1 MKKVTLNISDFQSH
15 HECNEV
21 YAYVLNDILCEIISN
36 GVKIGEFS
44 ADGISSAASLDAIVA
59 EKYGTAEYEADGKEW
74 KDFDDKYI
82 KDALYD
88 YIERSEPNE
97 IVEWYGDDIVKSFN
111 EDFGEEFEVER
122 VTCKPTSEFGFN
134 FYGRY

>member
-1 MKKVTLNISDFQSH
+1 MKKVTLNISDFNCYYGFNQ
-15 HECNEV
+15 V
-21 YAYVLNDILCEIISN
+21 FGYAANNILCEIIYN

-44 ADGISSAASLDAIVA
+44 ADCIPSTASLDAIVA
-59 EKYGTAEYEADGKEW
+59 EKYGTEKYEADGKEW
-74 KDFDDKYI
+74 KDFDKEYI

-88 YIERSEPNE
+88 YIERSQPCE
-97 IVEWYGDDIVKSFN
+97 IVESYEKDIVKRFN
-111 EDFGEEFEVER
+111 EDFGEDFGVEH

>member
-15 HECNEV
+15 YECNEV

-44 ADGISSAASLDAIVA
+44 ADGIHSSASLDAIVA
-59 EKYGTAEYEADGKEW
+59 EKYGTEKYEADEKEW

-88 YIERSEPNE
+88 YIERSQPCE
-97 IVEWYGDDIVKSFN
+97 IVESYKEDIVKRFN
-111 EDFGEEFEVER
+111 EDFGEDFEVEH